1 MSLKPD
7 KKTILTALVAHFEKQ
22 VELFM
27 RSAQAAYENATH
39 EDSKAENKY
48 DTRGLEASYM
58 ASSQSKRVL
67 EAQQT
72 LKILR
77 DMPVRHFSEEDTIA
91 MGAAVCL
98 EWDDKTQI
106 YLVAPRGGG
115 TRLTVEGVTVLVI
128 TAASPLGKGLL
139 GSVLDDDVCVGDRD
153 YVVTDIW

>member
-1 MSLKPD
+1 M
-7 KKTILTALVAHFEKQ
+7 KKAAIHDALIRHFEEEIA
-22 VELFM
+22 VFM

-77 DMPVRHFSEEDTIA
+77 DMPVRTYGEDDVIGMGALVNLEEDE
-91 MGAAVCL
+91 VYVSYFL
-98 EWDDKTQI
+98 S
-106 YLVAPRGGG
+106 PRGGG
-115 TRLTVEGVTVLVI
+115 TRIDVEGNPILVI
-128 TAASPLGKGLL
+128 TAASPLGKALM
-139 GSVLDDDVCVGDRD
+139 GSEVGDEVQIGAHH
-153 YVVTDIW
+153 YIVAGLS